1 MVNLLF
7 PLLLCL
13 AASSTN
19 AASLPKPTF
28 GPPISMNLTD
38 LYSSAE
44 NTAPLG
50 DRGFG
55 AVDPG
60 FKVVSQL
67 GDTPLRPIAC
77 LINAVNAMANLA
89 LQDFYASIGPVI
101 IQLPSYPDVVIRS
114 IAPALGPRTIP
125 LRYILWGLWCGIAFM
140 LDNHNFVTVR
150 LTLSLHGRIVGYI
163 MIEKPASQL
172 ITPVGSN
179 DDDRSGESLEKR
191 SDVVLAATSPSKSL
205 VDSPNGTSISLA
217 NITSPSSNAD
227 GLRVFVAPIGQG
239 LSVGDF
245 FKPILG
251 CLGYVARFPSTAP
264 VAEFKVH
271 RVDSDMLMEFR
282 NYDPQP
288 RSEAPF
294 FEYQLIVKAL
304 RLLPATVLQLGRWTE
319 VIIVMQVDGI
329 KVGDGWLKKG
339 VP

>member
-7 PLLLCL
+7 PLLLGL

-28 GPPISMNLTD
+28 GPPISKDLTD
-38 LYSSAE
+38 LYSSAK
-44 NTAPLG
+44 NTTPLG
-50 DRGFG
+50 DHGFG

-60 FKVVSQL
+60 FKVACQL

-77 LINAVNAMANLA
+77 LINVVNAMANLA
-89 LQDFYASIGPVI
+89 LQDFDASIGPVI
-101 IQLPSYPDVVIRS
+101 VQLPSYPDVVIRS
-114 IAPALGPRTIP
+114 TAPALGPRMIP
-125 LRYILWGLWCGIAFM
+125 LRYILWGIWCGVAFM
-140 LDNHNFVTVR
+140 LDNHNFVTMR

-163 MIEKPASQL
+163 AIAKPFSQL

-179 DDDRSGESLEKR
+179 DDSSTESLEKR

-205 VDSPNGTSISLA
+205 ADSTNGTSLSLA
-217 NITSPSSNAD
+217 NLTSPSSNAD
-227 GLRVFVAPIGQG
+227 GLHVFVAPMGQG
-239 LSVGDF
+239 LSVSDF

-264 VAEFKVH
+264 VAGFKLVH
-271 RVDSDMLMEFR
+271 DDTDMRMEFR
-282 NYDPQP
+282 DYDPQP

-294 FEYQLIVKAL
+294 FEYQLIAKAL
-304 RLLPATVLQLGRWTE
+304 RSLPATVLQLGRWTE
-319 VIIVMQVDGI
+319 VIMVMQVDGI